1 MDEKQSF
8 SLNHAR
14 CIVYASGM
22 NSDSVA
28 NRIEQYA
35 YEHDLEIVD
44 IIIRK
49 EPGADE
55 LTYYLENE
63 SIEAILLRTLADI
76 STDKKE
82 IKKIL
87 IVAAKHGISVNCED
101 VNFEPLTVNIEDDI

>member
-22 NSDSVA
+22 NADSVA

-44 IIIRK
+44 II
-49 EPGADE
+49 
-55 LTYYLENE
+55 
-63 SIEAILLRTLADI
+63 
-76 STDKKE
+76 
-82 IKKIL
+82 KIGRAH
-87 IVAAKHGISVNCED
+87 V
-101 VNFEPLTVNIEDDI
+101 